1 LEALPVYRIWFP
13 ENRPHYAIIMR
24 PIFTNMKT
32 EYIYNLFKKSKGIS
46 TDSRTVGKGQIFF
59 ALWGDN
65 YNGNKFAAEALERG
79 ALYAVIDDPLFETE
93 NTILVDDC
101 LFELQALASQFRK
114 EMKVPVLAITGTNG
128 KTTTKELLATILSKK
143 FKVHYTKGNLNNH
156 IGVPL
161 TILSAPADTEML
173 IIEMGA
179 SHIGEIRTLCLIAK
193 PEYGII
199 TNIGTAH
206 IEGFGSV
213 DGVAKAKTEL
223 YEYLRK
229 VNGIALYNDK
239 DPLLTEKIFRIINR
253 AVPFSDPTGIDLK
266 IDLVPSDLNLKI
278 SLTYLHHTYSIN
290 TNLFGSYNLENIRAA
305 VATGL
310 FLGVEMKD
318 IVDAVGKYQP
328 ADNRSQIKITKNN
341 TLICDAYNANPT
353 SMYLAMEAFA
363 AISADRKII
372 ILGDMLELGG
382 KSDEEHIKVLKAL
395 QSQIAEKILLVGPV
409 FQKISLKSGF
419 KAFDNVDKLIEFLK
433 TEPLKGNTILIKGSR
448 GIRLEKI
455 YDLL

>member
-1 LEALPVYRIWFP
+1 
-13 ENRPHYAIIMR
+13 
-24 PIFTNMKT
+24 MKT
-32 EYIYNLFKKSKGIS
+32 EQLYSLFKESTGVS

-65 YNGNKFAAEALERG
+65 YNGNKFASEALARG
-79 ALYAVIDDPLFETE
+79 ALCAVIDDPIYETE

-101 LFELQALASQFRK
+101 LFELQALAAHFRK

-128 KTTTKELLATILSKK
+128 KTTTKELLAVILSKK
-143 FKVHYTKGNLNNH
+143 FRIHYTKGNLNNH

-179 SHIGEIRTLCLIAK
+179 SHLGEIRTLCLIAK

-206 IEGFGSV
+206 IAGFGSV

-223 YEYLRK
+223 YEHLRK

-253 AVPFSDPTGIDLK
+253 AVPFSDPTGIDLLVD
-266 IDLVPSDLNLKI
+266 IVPSDLNLKLI
-278 SLTYLHHTYSIN
+278 VTYLHNTYNIS
-290 TNLFGSYNLENIRAA
+290 TNLFGSYNLENVRAA
-305 VATGL
+305 IATGL
-310 FLGVEMKD
+310 FLGVDIKD
-318 IVDAVGKYQP
+318 IVDAVENYQP
-328 ADNRSQIKITKNN
+328 ANNRSQVKTTKYN
-341 TLICDAYNANPT
+341 TLICDSYNANPT
-353 SMYLAMEAFA
+353 SMHLALDSFS
-363 AISADRKII
+363 AIKADHKMV
-372 ILGDMLELGG
+372 ILGDMLELGE
-382 KSDEEHIKVLKAL
+382 KSEEEHLKVLRLL
-395 QSQIAEKILLVGPV
+395 QSQTAEKVMLVGPV
-409 FQKISLKSGF
+409 FNKIYAKSGF
-419 KAFDNVDKLIEFLK
+419 NAFESVNKLIEFLK
-433 TEPLKGNTILIKGSR
+433 KEPLRGNLILIKGSR

-455 YDLL
+455 YDQL

>member
-1 LEALPVYRIWFP
+1 
-13 ENRPHYAIIMR
+13 
-24 PIFTNMKT
+24 MKT
-32 EYIYNLFKKSKGIS
+32 EQLYNLFKESTGVS

-65 YNGNKFAAEALERG
+65 YNGNKFAAEALARG
-79 ALYAVIDDPLFETE
+79 ASYAVIDDPLFETE

-101 LFELQALASQFRK
+101 LFELQALASHFRK

-128 KTTTKELLATILSKK
+128 KTTTKELLAAILSKK
-143 FKVHYTKGNLNNH
+143 FKVHFTKGNLNNH

-193 PEYGII
+193 PDYGII

-223 YEYLRK
+223 YEHLRK

-239 DPLLTEKIFRIINR
+239 DPMLAEKIFRIINR
-253 AVPFSDPTGIDLK
+253 AVPFSDPTGIEL
-266 IDLVPSDLNLKI
+266 IVDLVPSDLNLRI
-278 SLTYLHHTYSIN
+278 SVTYLHRTYDLS
-290 TNLFGSYNLENIRAA
+290 TNMFGSFNLENVRAA
-305 VATGL
+305 IATGL
-310 FLGVEMKD
+310 FLDVEMKD
-318 IVDAVGKYQP
+318 IVDAVEKYQP
-328 ADNRSQIKITKNN
+328 ANNRSQIKITKNN
-341 TLICDAYNANPT
+341 TLICDSYNANPT
-353 SMYLAMEAFA
+353 SMYLALDSFS
-363 AISADRKII
+363 AIKADHKILI
-372 ILGDMLELGG
+372 VGDMLELGE
-382 KSDEEHIKVLKAL
+382 KSEEEHIKVLKVL
-395 QSQIAEKILLVGPV
+395 QSDIAEKVLLVGDI
-409 FQKISLKSGF
+409 FHKISSKSGF
-419 KAFDNVDKLIEFLK
+419 KAFRNVDKLKEFLK
-433 TEPLKGNTILIKGSR
+433 NEPLKGNTILIKGSR
-448 GIRLEKI
+448 GMRLEKI

>member
-1 LEALPVYRIWFP
+1 
-13 ENRPHYAIIMR
+13 
-24 PIFTNMKT
+24 MKT
-32 EYIYNLFKKSKGIS
+32 EQLYSLFKESTGVS

-65 YNGNKFAAEALERG
+65 YNGNKFAVEALARG
-79 ALYAVIDDPLFETE
+79 ASCAVIDDPLFETE

-101 LFELQALASQFRK
+101 LFELQALASHFRK

-128 KTTTKELLATILSKK
+128 KTTTKELLAAILSKK
-143 FKVHYTKGNLNNH
+143 FKVHFTKGNLNNH

-193 PEYGII
+193 PDYGII

-206 IEGFGSV
+206 IEGIGSV

-223 YEYLRK
+223 YEHLRK

-239 DPLLTEKIFRIINR
+239 DPMLAEKIFRIINR
-253 AVPFSDPTGIDLK
+253 AVPFSDPTGIEL
-266 IDLVPSDLNLKI
+266 IVDLVPSDLNLRI
-278 SLTYLHHTYSIN
+278 SITYLHHTYDLG
-290 TNLFGSYNLENIRAA
+290 TNMFGSFNLENVRAA
-305 VATGL
+305 IATGL
-310 FLGVEMKD
+310 FLDVEMKD
-318 IVDAVGKYQP
+318 IVDAVEKYQP
-328 ADNRSQIKITKNN
+328 ANNRSEIKTTKNN
-341 TLICDAYNANPT
+341 TLICDSYNANPT
-353 SMYLAMEAFA
+353 SMYLALDSFS
-363 AISADRKII
+363 AIKAEHKILI
-372 ILGDMLELGG
+372 VGDMLELGE
-382 KSDEEHIKVLKAL
+382 KSEEEHIKVLKVL
-395 QSQIAEKILLVGPV
+395 KSDIAEKVLLIGDI
-409 FQKISLKSGF
+409 FHKISSKSGF
-419 KAFDNVDKLIEFLK
+419 KAFRNVDKLKEFLK
-433 TEPLKGNTILIKGSR
+433 DEPLKGNTILIKGSR